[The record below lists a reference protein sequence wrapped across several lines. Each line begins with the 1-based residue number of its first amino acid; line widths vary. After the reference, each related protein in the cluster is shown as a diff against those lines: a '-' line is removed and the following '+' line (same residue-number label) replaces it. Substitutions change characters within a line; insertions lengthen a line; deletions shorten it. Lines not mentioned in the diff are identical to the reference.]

1 MSATHLRFEERVSM
15 QGSRLGLI
23 AAVALLAGS
32 AGCSLPQVLPLE
44 GGTTAGPSPY
54 GVWYEQHWATNAV
67 LLAAADQPEEE
78 VVAPAEAEVTVN
90 VDTDSDIG
98 EAPVSLETGEYADP
112 VDADAQ
118 AAAQEAR
125 RAADEAA
132 AAANAP
138 VEAKGA
144 EAEQFDD
151 SSPYQFPASSFS
163 PGTGEEV
170 APAGAAKQADAPIR
184 Y

>member
-1 MSATHLRFEERVSM
+1 M

-54 GVWYEQHWATNAV
+54 GVWYEQHWATNSV
-67 LLAAADQPEEE
+67 LLAAADQPDEE
-78 VVAPAEAEVTVN
+78 VVAAEAEITVN
-90 VDTDSDIG
+90 VDTQIG
-98 EAPVSLETGEYADP
+98 DAPIPEYGEYADP
-112 VDADAQ
+112 IDADAE
-118 AAAQEAR
+118 AAAREAR
-125 RAADEAA
+125 LAADEAA

-138 VEAKGA
+138 VEVRAN
-144 EAEQFDD
+144 EPEQFDD
-151 SSPYQFPASSFS
+151 SSPYQFPASSFA
-163 PGTGEEV
+163 PGTGEELP
-170 APAGAAKQADAPIR
+170 PANQPEAPIR

>member
-1 MSATHLRFEERVSM
+1 M

-54 GVWYEQHWATNAV
+54 GVWYEQHWATNSV
-67 LLAAADQPEEE
+67 LLAAADQPDEE
-78 VVAPAEAEVTVN
+78 VVATPVEAEVTVN
-90 VDTDSDIG
+90 VDTQIGDIPIA
-98 EAPVSLETGEYADP
+98 ESGEYADP
-112 VDADAQ
+112 IDADAE
-118 AAAQEAR
+118 AAAREAR
-125 RAADEAA
+125 LAADEAA

-138 VEAKGA
+138 VEVRAN
-144 EAEQFDD
+144 EPEQFDD
-151 SSPYQFPASSFS
+151 SSPYQFPASSFA
-163 PGTGEEV
+163 PGTGEELP
-170 APAGAAKQADAPIR
+170 PAGQPEAPIR

>member
-1 MSATHLRFEERVSM
+1 M

-78 VVAPAEAEVTVN
+78 VVAQAEAEVTVN
-90 VDTDSDIG
+90 VDTSMG

-112 VDADAQ
+112 IDADAE

-132 AAANAP
+132 AAENAP
-138 VEAKGA
+138 VEVRGA

-151 SSPYQFPASSFS
+151 SSPYQFPASSFA

>member
-1 MSATHLRFEERVSM
+1 M

-23 AAVALLAGS
+23 AAAALLAGS

-78 VVAPAEAEVTVN
+78 VKAPADADVTVT
-90 VDTDSDIG
+90 VDTSIGDSPI
-98 EAPVSLETGEYADP
+98 VSETGEYADP
-112 VDADAQ
+112 IDADA
-118 AAAQEAR
+118 
-125 RAADEAA
+125 EAA
-132 AAANAP
+132 AREARAAADAAAAEANAA
-138 VEAKGA
+138 VEARGSDTLGSVSAA
-144 EAEQFDD
+144 EEFDN
-151 SSPYQFPASSFS
+151 SSPYQFPASSFA
-163 PGTGEEV
+163 PGTGQEV
-170 APAGAAKQADAPIR
+170 PAGTQNVPQDGPIR

>member
-1 MSATHLRFEERVSM
+1 MSGACPFPSRGVSSM

-54 GVWYEQHWATNAV
+54 GVWYEQHWATNSV

-78 VVAPAEAEVTVN
+78 VVAAPAADSDSVPGAEAEVTN
-90 VDTDSDIG
+90 ETEYTFTPDPNADPIDSDA
-98 EAPVSLETGEYADP
+98 E
-112 VDADAQ
+112 
-118 AAAQEAR
+118 AAAREAAL
-125 RAADEAA
+125 AAEA

-138 VEAKGA
+138 VEAVAG
-144 EAEQFDD
+144 EAEQFDN
-151 SSPYQFPASSFS
+151 SSPYQFPASSFA
-163 PGTGEEV
+163 PGTAEQ
-170 APAGAAKQADAPIR
+170 APPPPDAPI
-184 Y
+184 

>member
-1 MSATHLRFEERVSM
+1 M

-90 VDTDSDIG
+90 VETSTDTEIG

-138 VEAKGA
+138 VEAKAA
-144 EAEQFDD
+144 EEFDD
-151 SSPYQFPASSFS
+151 TSPYQFPASSFA

-170 APAGAAKQADAPIR
+170 APAGAAKQADSPIR